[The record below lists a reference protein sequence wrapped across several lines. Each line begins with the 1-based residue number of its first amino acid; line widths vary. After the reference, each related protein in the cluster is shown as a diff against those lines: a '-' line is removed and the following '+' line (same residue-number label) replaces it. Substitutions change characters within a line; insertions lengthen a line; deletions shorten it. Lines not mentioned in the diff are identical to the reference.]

1 MQPFRIILALEAK
14 PDKAGEPP
22 APTRMRSLLKRLLR
36 QHGFVCRGMVD
47 SLQCPVAFTSKPAKR
62 RKKKRENATV

>member
-1 MQPFRIILALEAK
+1 LEKFKVIIELEAK
-14 PDKAGEPP
+14 LDEAGEPP

-36 QHGFVCRGMVD
+36 QHGFLCRGMVD

-62 RKKKRENATV
+62 KAKKRENATV